1 MRWIVYL
8 AVFAVCTM
16 TLAAQEVV
24 LHSGTSEI
32 PYLANLPIGTLQP
45 GQYEYRATLL
55 QGNAADQKPIAVT
68 PE

>member
-1 MRWIVYL
+1 MP
-8 AVFAVCTM
+8 
-16 TLAAQEVV
+16 LAAQEVV

-32 PYLANLPIGTLQP
+32 PYLANLPIGTLEP